1 MPDNNGSDLGALLS
15 SLLQNKNL
23 KRKFEVYADRLLNKR
38 TKYEFAR
45 HITPSDII
53 SSITLKLLT
62 GTIKWNNKT
71 CTLPCFFYRRIM
83 TEIFNL
89 TKREKKFIPVPLEKS
104 ESVSDYEGEI
114 EDDVSLPPEFII
126 DPFEENEKE
135 EEIDPVEFKKIAY
148 EIFQDS
154 LEEYCVLDEMF
165 KGHQTKQIAV
175 NLGTSEIKVYNI
187 KKRITRVLKAWVLR
201 NKKGKD
207 KTPKLALIINNNPVE
222 KPVYESKPGKS
233 TPENNNNGELS

>member
-62 GTIKWNNKT
+62 GTITWNNET

-89 TKREKKFIPVPLEKS
+89 TKREKKFIPVPLDKS

-114 EDDVSLPPEFII
+114 DDDVSLPPQFII
-126 DPFEENEKE
+126 DPFEENNNE

-148 EIFQDS
+148 KIFSDS
-154 LEEYCVLDEMF
+154 DEEYCVLDEMF
-165 KGHQTKQIAV
+165 KGHQTKQIAI
-175 NLGTSEIKVYNI
+175 NLGISEIDVYNI
-187 KKRITRVLKAWVLR
+187 KKRITRVLKAWFKR
-201 NKKGKD
+201 NSKPQRFSEPRRFSEPPRFSKNPLD
-207 KTPKLALIINNNPVE
+207 KN
-222 KPVYESKPGKS
+222 KPGKS